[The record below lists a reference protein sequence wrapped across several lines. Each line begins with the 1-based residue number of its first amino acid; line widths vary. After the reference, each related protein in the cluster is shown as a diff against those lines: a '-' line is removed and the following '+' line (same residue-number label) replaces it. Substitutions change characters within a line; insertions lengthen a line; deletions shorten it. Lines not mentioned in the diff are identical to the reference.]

1 MSKLNQS
8 KDKKDKVKKFKTFY
22 SLAFAIQLGFL
33 IIISVGALM
42 YLGFL
47 ADETLNVKPLFFIV
61 GIIAG
66 IAVAAYGV
74 YQLLIPLISEN
85 D

>member
-1 MSKLNQS
+1 MPKSA
-8 KDKKDKVKKFKTFY
+8 KKKIKTFY

-33 IIISVGALM
+33 VMISVGALM
-42 YLGFL
+42 YLGHL
-47 ADETLNVKPLFFIV
+47 ADEALNLKPLFFIL

-66 IAVAAYGV
+66 IAIAAISV
-74 YQLLIPLISEN
+74 YQMLIPLISKN